1 MFKFLKRNKKT
12 DIQLARELHRKL
24 KKGWD
29 TNKFTRGGKIIELKE
44 VYPSRSGNL
53 YFIHKNIL
61 DLHVVRQ
68 IELSKS
74 LQQISFNLDGS
85 SLDKFEK
92 ECHEAN
98 NRGDQQRVSD
108 LLNDLSIR
116 RKRIIPKECFL
127 NVAMS
132 LIYRHDE
139 NPYLY
144 EKSIRDA
151 KMVEINR
158 DPELM
163 SFFLSLGFAEGSH
176 YLKEDNLKDWN
187 ARSLQD
193 FLNIW
198 FREQMDK
205 ATSST

>member
-1 MFKFLKRNKKT
+1 
-12 DIQLARELHRKL
+12 
-24 KKGWD
+24 
-29 TNKFTRGGKIIELKE
+29 
-44 VYPSRSGNL
+44 
-53 YFIHKNIL
+53 
-61 DLHVVRQ
+61 
-68 IELSKS
+68 
-74 LQQISFNLDGS
+74 
-85 SLDKFEK
+85 
-92 ECHEAN
+92 
-98 NRGDQQRVSD
+98 
-108 LLNDLSIR
+108 
-116 RKRIIPKECFL
+116 L

-144 EKSIRDA
+144 EKGIRDA
-151 KMVEINR
+151 KMAEINK

-176 YLKEDNLKDWN
+176 YLKEENLKDWN
-187 ARSLQD
+187 ARNLQD